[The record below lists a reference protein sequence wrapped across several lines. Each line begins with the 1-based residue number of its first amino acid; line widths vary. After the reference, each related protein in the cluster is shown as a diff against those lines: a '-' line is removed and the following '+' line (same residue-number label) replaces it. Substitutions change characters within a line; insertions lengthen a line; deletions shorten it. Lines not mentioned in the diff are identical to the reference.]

1 MELGAD
7 AGTVPEAG
15 DRSGGHAGAPVDVL
29 DAFESVPAII
39 WAFEGPELRVV
50 AANTGA
56 RASAGF
62 RPGIVGRP
70 IREVLPELE
79 GQQIFEMMEEA
90 YAAGR
95 PVSAEN
101 RRVLVDRDGDGLL
114 EEGFF
119 TYTFLPTHHADGT
132 VRGLVVHIAE
142 TTAQA
147 LRQAE
152 AERAAAA
159 SERRYRHASEIVL
172 ELQRSLLP
180 TGVPVLPGLVTA
192 AHYRVAGDEL
202 AAGGD
207 WFDVLVLP
215 DERVA
220 LLVGDVVGHGAG
232 AAGAMGQLRAVA
244 LDALHAGETP
254 AAALDRLD
262 RFAARQRA
270 TRAAGVCLAVLD
282 PATGELE
289 VAAHAHPPPV
299 VVDPAGG
306 TRRIEPP
313 ATPPLGTG
321 GPAAG
326 WVRDR
331 LAVGESLLLYSDGLV
346 ERAGRPLGETVASLA
361 ETVAAARRDLDDRVL
376 DDTSLPSSGV
386 ERLATVVTERMGF
399 LGEGYE
405 DDVTLVLAERRPMP
419 EPFELVRDAA
429 PTVLSAVR
437 RGLTDW
443 LEALGAGDD
452 DVDALVYAAVEAV
465 TNVVQHAYGG
475 VAGTDGAERPVRVEA
490 RLGADGAAR
499 LTVADAGRWRPPP
512 RGPVAGGRGVQMMR
526 ELTDD
531 TVIEQGSHGTTVRL
545 GRRLGR
551 PVTIGVPPP
560 VPDPRPREEKLTV
573 DLDEEAGIA
582 VLSGPVDLTT
592 ADQLRAQ
599 LLQAGRGGTR
609 PLCVDLRRVTVLSSA
624 GVQLFHD
631 LAELMPELRLA
642 TGPDGVAAAVVE
654 LTGLGPLRAD

>member
-1 MELGAD
+1 MPVD
-7 AGTVPEAG
+7 DDTS
-15 DRSGGHAGAPVDVL
+15 DAGAPADVL

-90 YAAGR
+90 YSAGR
-95 PVSAEN
+95 PVSAEH
-101 RRVLVDRDGDGLL
+101 RRVLVDRDGDGRL

-147 LRQAE
+147 LRQEE
-152 AERAAAA
+152 AELAAAA

-180 TGVPVLPGLVTA
+180 TGVPVLPELVTT

-215 DERVA
+215 DDRVA

-244 LDALHAGETP
+244 LDALHAGEAP
-254 AAALDRLD
+254 AAALQRLD

-270 TRAAGVCLAVLD
+270 TRAASVCVAVLD

-299 VVDPAGG
+299 VVGPDGA
-306 TRRIEPP
+306 RRLAVP
-313 ATPPLGTG
+313 ATTPLGTG
-321 GPAAG
+321 GPAAA

-331 LAVGESLLLYSDGLV
+331 VEVGETLLVYSDGLV
-346 ERAGRPLGETVASLA
+346 ERPGRPLGETVASLA
-361 ETVAAARRDLDDRVL
+361 GTAAAARRDLDDRVL
-376 DDTSLPSSGV
+376 DDTTLPDSGV

-405 DDVTLVLAERRPMP
+405 DDVTLVIAERRTPP
-419 EPFELVRDAA
+419 APFVLDLDAEPSMLAV
-429 PTVLSAVR
+429 VR
-437 RGLTDW
+437 RGLAGW
-443 LEALGAGDD
+443 LAEVGAGDD
-452 DVDALVYAAVEAV
+452 DVDSLVYAAVEALS
-465 TNVVQHAYGG
+465 NVVRHAY
-475 VAGTDGAERPVRVEA
+475 AGTEGPERPVRFEA
-490 RLGADGAAR
+490 ELGADGAVR

-512 RGPVAGGRGVQMMR
+512 PGPVVGGRGVLMMR

-531 TVIEQGSHGTTVRL
+531 TVIEQGPAGTTVRL
-545 GRRLGR
+545 RRRLGR

-560 VPDPRPREEKLTV
+560 APEPRPRDDKLAV
-573 DLDEEAGIA
+573 DLDEVAGVA
-582 VLSGPVDLTT
+582 TVSGPVDLTT
-592 ADQLRAQ
+592 VDQLRAQ
-599 LLQAGRGGTR
+599 LLQGARGGTR
-609 PLCVDLRRVTVLSSA
+609 PLRIDLDGITVLSSA

-631 LAELMPELRLA
+631 LAGMLPGLRLRVD
-642 TGPDGVAAAVVE
+642 PDGVAGAVVA
-654 LTGLGPLRAD
+654 LTGLADRLG